1 MSSSVSK
8 EGSNRTPNKT
18 VRLVDRYD
26 MYRTSIAC
34 RVILANTLK
43 CFLNILIQK

>member
-18 VRLVDRYD
+18 VRLVNRSD
-26 MYRTSIAC
+26 MYRMSIAC
-34 RVILANTLK
+34 RVILAHTLK
-43 CFLNILIQK
+43 CLFNIFI